1 MMFRNTIILAA
12 LLAGAVT
19 RSARAQG
26 TQSRAAVAFGTIRGS
41 VFDSIHAAPL
51 AGALVMVDGMAN
63 SGRSNANGEY
73 RIDSVPVGSR
83 RLIVSHP
90 LLDTI
95 GFVVASPEFT
105 VEPTGTTTIDLAT
118 PAAARIIA
126 AICRDARGPAAIMG
140 QVRDAS
146 SDDPAAGARV
156 QLVYEE
162 GDPLGLK
169 KVPVVREAAVDASG
183 GYAMCGLPAPLSAKV
198 QVFRGGVSSGE
209 VGVSIGPEG
218 LGLRSFSIASATA
231 VRRSDSGS
239 TKAVYR
245 GRARITGRV
254 LSKDGFAIQGGR
266 VTIAGSGITALTN
279 SRGEFRIDSLP
290 PGTQSLEVRKLGY
303 AVAEQGVE
311 LVDGVEARA
320 AVTMTT
326 YELAPVTIEADR
338 ETALARIGY
347 TERKRAMSGYFLDG
361 DRIRGTAPHFTD
373 IIRGATALKFMP
385 TPDGHTAVVSA
396 RDPNAGCVNF
406 TVDGT
411 HWKEIKKGDIDDFVR
426 PDEVRA
432 IEVYNPESAP
442 ARFEVGGQTSCVTVV
457 VWTVRSTNR
466 ARRK

>member
-1 MMFRNTIILAA
+1 MFRQTAFLSA
-12 LLAGAVT
+12 LLIGALT
-19 RSARAQG
+19 SSMRSQG
-26 TQSRAAVAFGTIRGS
+26 TQSPKTIPFGTIKGI
-41 VFDSIHAAPL
+41 VFDSIHATPL
-51 AGALVMVDGMAN
+51 TGALVMVDGMAN

-73 RIDSVPVGSR
+73 RIDSVPAGSR

-95 GFVVASPEFT
+95 GFVVASPEFP
-105 VEPTGTTTIDLAT
+105 VVPTGITTMDLAT
-118 PAAARIIA
+118 PAAPRIIS
-126 AICRDARGPAAIMG
+126 AICRDARGPAAVMG

-146 SDDPAAGARV
+146 SDDPATGARV

-162 GDPLGLK
+162 GDPLGFR
-169 KVPVVREAAVDASG
+169 KVPVVREATVDASG

-209 VGVSIGPEG
+209 VAVSIGPEG

-231 VRRSDSGS
+231 VMRSDTAS
-239 TKAVYR
+239 TKPLYR
-245 GRARITGRV
+245 GLARISGRV
-254 LSKDGFAIQGGR
+254 VNTDGFAIQGGR
-266 VTIAGSGITALTN
+266 VTIAGSGTTALTN
-279 SRGEFRIDSLP
+279 ARGEFRIDSLP

-311 LVDGVEARA
+311 LTDGVEARA
-320 AVTMTT
+320 DVTMST

-385 TPDGHTAVVSA
+385 TRDGHTAVVSS

-411 HWKEIKKGDIDDFVR
+411 HWKELKKGDIDDFVR

-432 IEVYNPESAP
+432 IEVYNPENTP

-457 VWTVRSTNR
+457 VWTVRGTNKG
-466 ARRK
+466 RRK